1 MPYFI
6 TDDAEGCA
14 GWATVKDDGTVMGC
28 HGSKAGAI
36 AQAVAIAQAE
46 GSTFEGERAL
56 RVLPVQLPSRQVSRR
71 MCRRVAGVPSR
82 LRVLQRGPGERR
94 RCSGVV

>member
-46 GSTFEGERAL
+46 GSTFEGERAV
-56 RVLPVQLPSRQVSRR
+56 RVLPVTTTVWTSLTTD
-71 MCRRVAGVPSR
+71 VPEALAR
-82 LRVLQRGPGERR
+82 AER
-94 RCSGVV
+94 